1 MECPHCKLSTSIQD
15 GRCALCG
22 WTLLVCPGC
31 GAANETTALHCGA
44 CGSYLGSGRDPDE
57 AADDGVEEHHIY

>member
-15 GRCALCG
+15 GCCALCG

-31 GAANETTALHCGA
+31 GAANETTALHCVA
-44 CGSYLGSGRDPDE
+44 CGSYLGNGRDPDE
-57 AADDGVEEHHIY
+57 AVDESVEEHHIY